1 MRRQKRR
8 WTAIGIGV
16 SYSVKVFDRPYSTA
30 LMVVLLVATSVVT
43 SVASPKQKSGRG
55 LALGHGGMRG
65 RVQFRRRRVAAVL
78 FKEVAGALNILRK

>member
-30 LMVVLLVATSVVT
+30 LMVVLLVAT